1 MFLRFTREYMVNR
14 GQKHTQAKAYQEAH
28 NQYLILQIRMNFE
41 KLKIKNSQAYKQKTA
56 AQVSPY
62 VDLCINYKIKTLKSE

>member
-1 MFLRFTREYMVNR
+1 MINR
-14 GQKHTQAKAYQEAH
+14 GQKHTQAKAYQETY

-62 VDLCINYKIKTLKSE
+62 VDLYKIIKRKSVKFGKMKKSLQFF